1 MIVYPAIDIKDGQ
14 CVRLLRGEFS
24 TASKVAEDYLET
36 AKNFLKQGATW
47 IHMVDLDGAVEGV
60 KKNSSIF
67 LHVAEETKAK
77 IQLGGGIRNMETVDH
92 YLDHGISRVILGSAA
107 IQDPEFVK
115 KAIQTHGAKIAIGI
129 DAMDGLAK
137 AGGWLVGSKMSFIEL
152 AKAMESLG
160 AKTIIYTDIARD
172 GTLSGPNLKELE
184 MINES
189 VSCDIIA
196 SGGIRNIEDIQDV
209 LQLGMHGVICGK
221 SLYQGTLDLTEAIAV
236 SGSDREV

>member
-1 MIVYPAIDIKDGQ
+1 
-14 CVRLLRGEFS
+14 
-24 TASKVAEDYLET
+24 
-36 AKNFLKQGATW
+36 
-47 IHMVDLDGAVEGV
+47 
-60 KKNSSIF
+60 
-67 LHVAEETKAK
+67 
-77 IQLGGGIRNMETVDH
+77 METVDH